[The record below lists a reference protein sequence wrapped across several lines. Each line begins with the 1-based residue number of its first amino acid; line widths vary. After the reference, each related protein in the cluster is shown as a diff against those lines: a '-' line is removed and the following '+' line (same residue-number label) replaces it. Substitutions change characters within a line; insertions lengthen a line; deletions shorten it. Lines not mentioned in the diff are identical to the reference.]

1 MSDGEQQPVQ
11 MADALQQILEGMG
24 QMRQEI
30 INELKQRRRVSN
42 LLAQGRAIKPEAGE

>member
-30 INELKQRRRVSN
+30 NELKGERLSQK
-42 LLAQGRAIKPEAGE
+42 LAGDDGSDTFKESF